1 MRRLALFAFAF
12 GAGLLVCTYL
22 LPATFYIWAASAVL
36 LCGACAVL
44 FLTGNTRLRAIIA
57 LCGVLCALSCL
68 GIYDRFKLAPA
79 AAICGREDKVEF
91 TVTGY
96 PESAAYGVRCE
107 AAAEGVK
114 ALLYLPEET
123 GGTLAPGDK
132 VTAAGKLRLV
142 TDDQN
147 GTYYRAGGTLIKAFP
162 RGEVRI
168 EKAERLAFKYYPAYA
183 AKKLADSI
191 DRSFHGDTAGFM
203 RALLLGD
210 KSGLGDGVYD
220 TLKSSGLAHMVAV
233 SGLHIS
239 FLIGAI
245 TKMRLRRR
253 GTAAVCIP
261 ALVFFAFM
269 TGCTPSVVRAVIMSV
284 MLLIAPLLGRESDSA
299 TALGFALL
307 VTLLQNPYAIQSVS
321 LQLSY
326 ASVACIFLFSE
337 RIGAFLRGGRKGRI
351 WRALTDSV
359 SLSLSASALTIP
371 ISACCFGRISLLAP
385 VSNVLTFWVVS
396 LLFPL
401 GLAVSVIGIFLPGA
415 GSVLGWVLYIP
426 AKYILAV
433 ARVISSAAFAQ
444 VSARGVPMV
453 CWLVFAYAVFGIMV
467 FTRGWKRKWYV
478 PVCAVTASLC
488 VISLLTAAAA
498 DLAGVTFAVLDV
510 GQGQAIVVTSGRE
523 TVIIDA
529 GGYGSGADT
538 AVEDYLLSIGRRDAG
553 ALLLTHPHKDH
564 AMYAA
569 DVLRE
574 IHVGNLVLPVSSDD
588 DGIEEE
594 IITAANAAGTEVYRL
609 ETASEFDL
617 GGAKFR
623 LFPPTSGK
631 GNELCMAVLIS
642 VGDYDILVTG
652 DMPSAQEL
660 ALTERYDIGD
670 IELLVVGH
678 HGSTTST
685 SKAFLDAVKPETA
698 IISVGADNS
707 YGHPRKEVL
716 DRLTEAGAEIY
727 RTDINGTITV
737 TVREMRVD

>member
-1 MRRLALFAFAF
+1 M
-12 GAGLLVCTYL
+12 
-22 LPATFYIWAASAVL
+22 
-36 LCGACAVL
+36 
-44 FLTGNTRLRAIIA
+44 
-57 LCGVLCALSCL
+57 
-68 GIYDRFKLAPA
+68 
-79 AAICGREDKVEF
+79 
-91 TVTGY
+91 
-96 PESAAYGVRCE
+96 
-107 AAAEGVK
+107 
-114 ALLYLPEET
+114 
-123 GGTLAPGDK
+123 
-132 VTAAGKLRLV
+132 
-142 TDDQN
+142 
-147 GTYYRAGGTLIKAFP
+147 
-162 RGEVRI
+162 
-168 EKAERLAFKYYPAYA
+168 
-183 AKKLADSI
+183 
-191 DRSFHGDTAGFM
+191 
-203 RALLLGD
+203 
-210 KSGLGDGVYD
+210 
-220 TLKSSGLAHMVAV
+220 
-233 SGLHIS
+233 
-239 FLIGAI
+239 
-245 TKMRLRRR
+245 
-253 GTAAVCIP
+253 
-261 ALVFFAFM
+261 
-269 TGCTPSVVRAVIMSV
+269 
-284 MLLIAPLLGRESDSA
+284 
-299 TALGFALL
+299 
-307 VTLLQNPYAIQSVS
+307 
-321 LQLSY
+321 
-326 ASVACIFLFSE
+326 
-337 RIGAFLRGGRKGRI
+337 
-351 WRALTDSV
+351 TDSV

-478 PVCAVTASLC
+478 P
-488 VISLLTAAAA
+488 

-574 IHVGNLVLPVSSDD
+574 IHVGSLVLPVSSDD

-594 IITAANAAGTEVYRL
+594 IITAASAAGTEVYRL

-678 HGSTTST
+678 HGSATST